1 MELNDQSLK
10 IVEEFC
16 YFGDTVVAGEDAFD
30 GVLTGTSSGW
40 CKFKDLVPL
49 LACGCLL
56 LVTHSVLLYGS

>member
-1 MELNDQSLK
+1 M
-10 IVEEFC
+10 EEFC
-16 YFGDTVVAGEDAFD
+16 YFGDTIVAGEDAFD
-30 GVLTGTSSGW
+30 GALTGTSSGW